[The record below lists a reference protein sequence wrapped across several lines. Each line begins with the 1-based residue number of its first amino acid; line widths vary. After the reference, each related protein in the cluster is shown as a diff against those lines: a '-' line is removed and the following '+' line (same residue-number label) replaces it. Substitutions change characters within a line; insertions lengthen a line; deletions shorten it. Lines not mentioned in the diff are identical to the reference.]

1 MTLGNFMTLVDI
13 VNTGGSFF
21 FGNIK
26 ETLLEPFFL
35 MALHKGSHY
44 LNLKDARHSYW
55 QLRHTLKLK
64 DAHV

>member
-1 MTLGNFMTLVDI
+1 VDIVI
-13 VNTGGSFF
+13 VNTGGSFI

-44 LNLKDARHSYW
+44 LNLKDARHS
-55 QLRHTLKLK
+55 
-64 DAHV
+64 